1 MNQLASTPT
10 RIPRTVKSRIE
21 SDRPNMLQ
29 WSHRL
34 MFVVNLSVKE
44 IG

>member
-21 SDRPNMLQ
+21 SDRPNMRP

-34 MFVVNLSVKE
+34 VFVVNLGIKE